1 MLAGVRKEI
10 RRGAREPG
18 GGLQDPA
25 RGEDVVAW
33 SRFGASLEGVEG
45 LMVAG
50 GVATWRSAWEE
61 KQGVV
66 AKLWASTVASMASGR
81 AGRPR

>member
-1 MLAGVRKEI
+1 MAGPDGSGRGRHLTAEGDARQ
-10 RRGAREPG
+10 RRSGGAVGSRRGRRSGGGAREPG

-45 LMVAG
+45 IVG
-50 GVATWRSAWEE
+50 
-61 KQGVV
+61 
-66 AKLWASTVASMASGR
+66 
-81 AGRPR
+81 